1 MIALVVTSD
10 STIVGIE
17 DNNIN
22 IIMLIQS
29 CCSYHE
35 YDGDDDDDDGD
46 DGDNSYDSVDD
57 EDDDNDDDDDS
68 VEPGKTSLR
77 SSILIL
83 LVIPEMNN
91 VVLLLINDDIVY
103 MSTDTTTIIQY
114 ITMNPSLRA
123 MLLVTGLVASL
134 LLTLALNEVIL
145 ILCKPGALL
154 LIA

>member
-10 STIVGIE
+10 STSADIE
-17 DNNIN
+17 DNDII
-22 IIMLIQS
+22 IIMLIQPD
-29 CCSYHE
+29 CSYHDDDG
-35 YDGDDDDDDGD
+35 YDYDDDNDNDVDDDD
-46 DGDNSYDSVDD
+46 V
-57 EDDDNDDDDDS
+57 DDDNDDSD
-68 VEPGKTSLR
+68 EPGKTSLR
-77 SSILIL
+77 SLILIL

-103 MSTDTTTIIQY
+103 MSTDTTAIIQY
-114 ITMNPSLRA
+114 IAMNPSLRA